1 MLSRPQEFAAIQ
13 ERGAA
18 RSQPLL
24 TARVLRTDLELT
36 RFGLATGRSLGSAVV
51 RNRIRRR
58 LREALRAM
66 SPAFRP
72 GWDVLIIA
80 RPESVTAGQ
89 ATLASTLRAL
99 LVQAG
104 VADAADIAREGEGNA

>member
-13 ERGAA
+13 ERGTA

-36 RFGLATGRSLGSAVV
+36 RFGLATGRSLGTAVV
-51 RNRIRRR
+51 RNRVRRR

-66 SPAFRP
+66 TPAFRP

-80 RPESVTAGQ
+80 RPESVAAGQ
-89 ATLASTLRAL
+89 AALADTLRAL
-99 LVQAG
+99 LVRTG
-104 VADAADIAREGEGNA
+104 VMEGEGNA